1 LKNEERV
8 MNLYQVKLKIGENDG
23 TTQIINVVADTV
35 IEAASK
41 AHATISKELG
51 PDKAESYRA
60 VMVAEKAFGVVS

>member
-1 LKNEERV
+1 

-35 IEAASK
+35 IEAVSK
-41 AHATISKELG
+41 AHATVAKELG
-51 PDKAESYRA
+51 TDRADNYRA